1 MKFYANAILSI
12 IIYLYFYQMWEIY
25 KGFLL
30 KYCTVDES
38 AVVKFPKYSIK
49 QKHFTPFH
57 SLTLLTVMGIENC
70 VTCYYKLLF

>member
-1 MKFYANAILSI
+1 
-12 IIYLYFYQMWEIY
+12 MWEIY